1 VDEAGFEPATRC
13 LQSSRSA
20 RLSYTPTTSLPQ
32 ASIQE
37 QGSNSRLEVQGLTC
51 YQLHHPGVDL
61 PRFEL
66 GSSSQLVRLSSDR
79 LLSGPTPVYR
89 QRQSGRRDLNSG
101 FSAPNGVRYQAT
113 LRPNAA
119 RGSRTRNLSLL
130 KRTPLPVGLERQ
142 EVAYRF
148 VGLPRRYESTRT
160 LDLPRFEPR
169 GDRECLFTPT
179 ALPALVERL
188 RLRRPRVAIR
198 RPPASSGAGGTGA
211 GIRKACRG
219 HQSRA
224 QH

>member
-1 VDEAGFEPATRC
+1 MFAPLLLLPAPLKLSLLLFIGVRHGFIIA
-13 LQSSRSA
+13 SRTQIA
-20 RLSYTPTTSLPQ
+20 DYGRLGDVNVPPK
-32 ASIQE
+32 
-37 QGSNSRLEVQGLTC
+37 
-51 YQLHHPGVDL
+51 
-61 PRFEL
+61 
-66 GSSSQLVRLSSDR
+66 
-79 LLSGPTPVYR
+79 LSGPAPVYR

-148 VGLPRRYESTRT
+148 VGVPRRYESTRT

-211 GIRKACRG
+211 GIRRSYRG